1 MERKE
6 VGKIMDK
13 IRAFR
18 QSFLVTDNTFNEW
31 CKILEPYRYED
42 VDKKL
47 DEYFRDSSNFGQY
60 PDAYYLTKYLKTE
73 EQLSQTQE
81 INAKCSLCGKEM
93 PYNELEEHYDR
104 CSSIDYV
111 YRESRKYLHK
121 TFDKQKLW
129 EMDNEIKGK
138 IIGCVKTNDG
148 TEYAFF
154 DDGSICEIIAP
165 GQYKKVNDIID
176 KNDFE
181 SKGKNTPFDG
191 YKLFGKVKYTIL
203 DGEIVYND

>member
-1 MERKE
+1 
-6 VGKIMDK
+6 MDK
-13 IRAFR
+13 VEVNKLLDKIQAFR
-18 QSFLVTDNTFNEW
+18 QSFMKSKSLIEEW
-31 CKILEPYRYED
+31 TKILEPYRYED

-81 INAKCSLCGKEM
+81 IVAKCSLCGKEM
-93 PYNELEEHYDR
+93 PYNDLEEHYDR

-129 EMDNEIKGK
+129 EMDNETFDKLYWKVCDELFKVMPNNLQRHCLENAILTHQGK
-138 IIGCVKTNDG
+138 
-148 TEYAFF
+148 E
-154 DDGSICEIIAP
+154 P
-165 GQYKKVNDIID
+165 R
-176 KNDFE
+176 
-181 SKGKNTPFDG
+181 
-191 YKLFGKVKYTIL
+191 YTIEEL
-203 DGEIVYND
+203 TQNS

>member
-6 VGKIMDK
+6 VNKLIDK
-13 IRAFR
+13 IQAFR
-18 QSFLVTDNTFNEW
+18 QTFLKSNTLLEEW
-31 CKILEPYRYED
+31 CKVLEPYRYED

-73 EQLSQTQE
+73 EELSKTQE
-81 INAKCSLCGKEM
+81 ITARCQLCNKEV
-93 PYNELEEHYDR
+93 PYNDLEEHYDR

-129 EMDNEIKGK
+129 EMDKATFDKLYWKVCDELVKVMPNCLERHCLENAILTHQGKDPKYTVEEIQ
-138 IIGCVKTNDG
+138 
-148 TEYAFF
+148 EM
-154 DDGSICEIIAP
+154 
-165 GQYKKVNDIID
+165 ID
-176 KNDFE
+176 KR
-181 SKGKNTPFDG
+181 
-191 YKLFGKVKYTIL
+191 
-203 DGEIVYND
+203 